1 MFMSGF
7 SMLAIVAGRSIADTP
22 PSPAMTPM
30 LFSYN
35 KMAYGGFIML
45 EMMKIYIFIPICFYI
60 RRRIA
65 SCADKNRTLPKYDVD
80 QFIITMS

>member
-1 MFMSGF
+1 
-7 SMLAIVAGRSIADTP
+7 MLAIVAGRSIADSP

-45 EMMKIYIFIPICFYI
+45 EVMGIYIAYPYLFLYSQEDRVMCG
-60 RRRIA
+60 
-65 SCADKNRTLPKYDVD
+65 
-80 QFIITMS
+80 